1 MDNYIDMI
9 VEIPFSTNIK
19 YEYDEKLKLLR
30 CDRLLSTSMI
40 YPGNYG
46 FIPNTMG
53 GDNDPIDILLVS
65 NIKLTPGCVVNVK
78 IIGLLETEDEKGKD
92 EKIICVPHEDVDINS
107 LNINNLDDINENI
120 LLKIKFFFENYKK
133 LEKNKFTK
141 VNNFINKEEAIC
153 LYNDSNKLYKL
164 KTKI

>member
-92 EKIICVPHEDVDINS
+92 EKIIAVFSEKIDKKTKLINDISDLPKTTLENIKHFFTHYKDNESDKWIKVNS
-107 LNINNLDDINENI
+107 FKNLDDTLQIIEKYKIN
-120 LLKIKFFFENYKK
+120 
-133 LEKNKFTK
+133 
-141 VNNFINKEEAIC
+141 
-153 LYNDSNKLYKL
+153 S
-164 KTKI
+164 